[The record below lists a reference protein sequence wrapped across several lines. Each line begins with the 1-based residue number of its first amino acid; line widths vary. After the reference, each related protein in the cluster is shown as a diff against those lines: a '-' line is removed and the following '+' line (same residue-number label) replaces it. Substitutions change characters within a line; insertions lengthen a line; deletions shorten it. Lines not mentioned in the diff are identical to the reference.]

1 MEGFQVKKAKKKKLE
16 ESIIEKYRL
25 LKRSFSQSD
34 AFLQTGIG
42 DDGNKAVDIDR
53 LIYDLDYNISLM
65 EEIKNDLER
74 IYGSILPEREEKF
87 DNFVKFSRKW

>member
-1 MEGFQVKKAKKKKLE
+1 MERFQAKKAKKQKLE
-16 ESIIEKYRL
+16 DSIIEKYRL

-65 EEIKNDLER
+65 EEIKFDLER
-74 IYGSILPEREEKF
+74 IYGSIMPEREKKF
-87 DNFVKFSRKW
+87 DNFVKFSRR